1 MLSYLLELGEKL
13 ELGGKIFFVSS
24 MILSIFQAFFFPLP
38 DEGFFFLPDEGL
50 SRQNVWE
57 RSLENSPGF
66 YVMEERRK

>member
-24 MILSIFQAFFFPLP
+24 MILGIFQAFFFFP
-38 DEGFFFLPDEGL
+38 LPDEGL

-57 RSLENSPGF
+57 RSSENSPGF

>member
-38 DEGFFFLPDEGL
+38 DEGFFF
-50 SRQNVWE
+50 
-57 RSLENSPGF
+57 SP
-66 YVMEERRK
+66 